1 MPMKGSEVNP
11 MPGHVSSVSNLAPAA
26 ATAATEPT
34 ARPKNTEKPA
44 SGQALAQDSVKIS
57 TAGRAASQP
66 QSPQKSGSDIDHD
79 ADSK

>member
-1 MPMKGSEVNP
+1 
-11 MPGHVSSVSNLAPAA
+11 MPGYVSSVSNLTPAQVTG
-26 ATAATEPT
+26 ATQPAHQA
-34 ARPKNTEKPA
+34 KNTERPA

-66 QSPQKSGSDIDHD
+66 QSPQKSGGDVDHD